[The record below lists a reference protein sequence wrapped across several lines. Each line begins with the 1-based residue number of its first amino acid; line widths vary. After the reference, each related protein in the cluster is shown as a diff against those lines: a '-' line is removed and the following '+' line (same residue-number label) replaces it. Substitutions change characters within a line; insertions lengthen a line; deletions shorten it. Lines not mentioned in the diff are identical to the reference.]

1 MFVHCVHNGISWEA
15 DQTTHTHTQTLRP
28 THTYTHTDRGRHTLL
43 YEDKNK
49 LNEKYMKNKLC

>member
-1 MFVHCVHNGISWEA
+1 MASVEKQIKLHTNTE
-15 DQTTHTHTQTLRP
+15 THTHI
-28 THTYTHTDRGRHTLL
+28 YTHTDRGRHTLL